1 LFEQQGDSV
10 MKSKTVKRF
19 VMVALTGTLLQFG
32 GCLGTWF
39 SAALQG
45 LPGTILAEF
54 LLDND
59 SIFDLFED
67 GNVAAQ

>member
-1 LFEQQGDSV
+1 MRK
-10 MKSKTVKRF
+10 MKKS
-19 VMVALTGTLLQFG
+19 ALLAALAGTTFFF
-32 GCLGTWF
+32 GCLGSYF
-39 SAALQG
+39 SYVAQG

-67 GNVAAQ
+67 GAEAAAE

>member
-1 LFEQQGDSV
+1 MKKNSKKAALVLLASGCLFQ
-10 MKSKTVKRF
+10 
-19 VMVALTGTLLQFG
+19 L
-32 GCLGTWF
+32 GCLGQYF
-39 SAALQG
+39 SFAVQG

-67 GNVAAQ
+67 GGEAAAE

>member
-1 LFEQQGDSV
+1 MFE
-10 MKSKTVKRF
+10 MKNRKPKA
-19 VMVALTGTLLQFG
+19 ALLALLASGTLFQL
-32 GCLGTWF
+32 GCLGTYF
-39 SAALQG
+39 SFAVQG

-67 GNVAAQ
+67 GGSSAE

>member
-1 LFEQQGDSV
+1 
-10 MKSKTVKRF
+10 MKSKTVKSF

-39 SAALQG
+39 NAAWQG
-45 LPGTILAEF
+45 IPGTILVEF

-59 SIFDLFED
+59 SVLDLFED
-67 GNVAAQ
+67 GGTTTSQ